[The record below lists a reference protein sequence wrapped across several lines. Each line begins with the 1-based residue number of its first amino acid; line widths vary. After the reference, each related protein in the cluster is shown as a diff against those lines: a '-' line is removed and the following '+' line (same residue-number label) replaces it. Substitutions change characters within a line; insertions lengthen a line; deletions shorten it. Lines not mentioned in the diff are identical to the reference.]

1 MFSRRQLRIIAMQAL
16 YAFFTG
22 VEKDIGVGEKN
33 LRHGIEKVYQLYV
46 FFLHLLI
53 EVHNYSIE
61 DIEKG
66 KNKRLPTHEDLN
78 PDKKFISNQLLVLLS
93 TDKGLNKQLEK
104 YGFNVKLESDFAKRL
119 FLIMKKSDHFKD
131 YLADTNISYI
141 ADREF
146 LISAFKKNI
155 ASDEVVRNLAGED
168 SVYWEAHYDLACSMV
183 IKSLAAEPKSQP
195 ADTILFN
202 QSVVAKEDLNFIT
215 DLYRKTIKN
224 SEEYGQLVGE
234 KAKNWDEERIAI
246 MDILLMKMAICEMLD
261 FPSIPIKVTINEY
274 LDISKMYSSR
284 QSKVFINGI
293 LDKLL
298 TEFKEKKKLNKRGR
312 GLIDS

>member
-53 EVHNYSIE
+53 EIHLYSIS
-61 DIEKG
+61 DIDRG
-66 KNKRLPTHEDLN
+66 KHKRLPSQEDLK
-78 PDKKFISNQLLVLLS
+78 PDKKFISNQLLVMLS
-93 TDKGLNKQLEK
+93 NDKSLNRLLEK
-104 YGFNVKLESDFAKRL
+104 NGFNAKLETDFAKRL
-119 FLIMKKSDHFKD
+119 FLNIKKSEDFKG
-131 YLADTNISYI
+131 YLMDKKLSYI
-141 ADREF
+141 DDREF
-146 LISAFKKNI
+146 LISVFKKHI

-168 SVYWEAHYDLACSMV
+168 SVYWEVHYDLACSMV
-183 IKSLAAEPKSQP
+183 IKSLAAEPKSLP
-195 ADTILFN
+195 SETALFN

-284 QSKVFINGI
+284 QSKIFINGI

-298 TEFKEKKKLNKRGR
+298 TEFKEEKKLNKKGR